1 MKKILV
7 FLCIALSQTTFAIPT
22 FNEEQTVVLKGKVQV
37 LKGLEDTYPGAEN
50 DRYPAISLNQS
61 IIVNTMDGK
70 VTTRLLQL
78 ADLTGKNVIPKS
90 FYKNV
95 GKPLTVTCK
104 GFYHSDNA
112 HHITKALCQVIKV
125 SF

>member
-22 FNEEQTVVLKGKVQV
+22 YHENQIAVLKGKIQV
-37 LKGLEDTYPGAEN
+37 LKGLEDTYPGAEH

-61 IIVNTMDGK
+61 IIVDTMDGK

-90 FYKNV
+90 FYKNI

-112 HHITKALCQVIKV
+112 HHITKALCQVTKV